1 MARLDLTLLRRF
13 GLAALRGI
21 GAAGVEL
28 AAGRRVG
35 RGRNGTL
42 QHDALPLDRRVR
54 DGNGREQRL
63 GVGVQRVG
71 KNVVGLAVLHQ
82 VAQVHNA
89 HRVRDMLD
97 NGQVVGDEQVG
108 QLEKNQREMI
118 NNIFEFDD
126 LDAGDIMTHRIDIN
140 ALDCNLSIEK
150 AVELAIE
157 YGNSRLPVYDEDL
170 DRICGVLYVKDLLKF
185 VGKPISN
192 GEKLLSYTRKPLFV
206 PESMPCGKLFAKM
219 TEARV
224 MLAIVIDEYGGT
236 AGLVTMEDILESIVG
251 NICDEYDGEEEQSIT
266 KINDSTFTFD
276 GFADID
282 DVSKALGIQI
292 PDGDY
297 DTIAGFVITL
307 LGYLPSEDD
316 KKVHTVKYD
325 NLVFTVLD
333 VKDRRIGKIKVEKVE
348 VEK

>member
-1 MARLDLTLLRRF
+1 MGSAFKNLFKKESSTEDEIKQL
-13 GLAALRGI
+13 
-21 GAAGVEL
+21 VE
-28 AAGRRVG
+28 
-35 RGRNGTL
+35 
-42 QHDALPLDRRVR
+42 
-54 DGNGREQRL
+54 E
-63 GVGVQRVG
+63 
-71 KNVVGLAVLHQ
+71 
-82 VAQVHNA
+82 
-89 HRVRDMLD
+89 
-97 NGQVVGDEQVG
+97 DEQVG

-236 AGLVTMEDILESIVG
+236 AGLVTMEDILESIGG
-251 NICDEYDGEEEQSIT
+251 NICDEYDGDEEQSIT

-316 KKVHTVKYD
+316 KKVNTVKYD

>member
-1 MARLDLTLLRRF
+1 MGSAFKNLFKKESSTEDEIKQL
-13 GLAALRGI
+13 
-21 GAAGVEL
+21 VE
-28 AAGRRVG
+28 
-35 RGRNGTL
+35 
-42 QHDALPLDRRVR
+42 
-54 DGNGREQRL
+54 E
-63 GVGVQRVG
+63 
-71 KNVVGLAVLHQ
+71 
-82 VAQVHNA
+82 
-89 HRVRDMLD
+89 
-97 NGQVVGDEQVG
+97 DEQVG

-224 MLAIVIDEYGGT
+224 TPCPGRSRSAGQPMRRTAVPTAPGFPGVKESPYVPAVHGKTAAGT
-236 AGLVTMEDILESIVG
+236 
-251 NICDEYDGEEEQSIT
+251 
-266 KINDSTFTFD
+266 
-276 GFADID
+276 
-282 DVSKALGIQI
+282 
-292 PDGDY
+292 
-297 DTIAGFVITL
+297 
-307 LGYLPSEDD
+307 
-316 KKVHTVKYD
+316 
-325 NLVFTVLD
+325 
-333 VKDRRIGKIKVEKVE
+333 R
-348 VEK
+348 

>member
-1 MARLDLTLLRRF
+1 MRQA
-13 GLAALRGI
+13 
-21 GAAGVEL
+21 
-28 AAGRRVG
+28 
-35 RGRNGTL
+35 
-42 QHDALPLDRRVR
+42 
-54 DGNGREQRL
+54 
-63 GVGVQRVG
+63 
-71 KNVVGLAVLHQ
+71 
-82 VAQVHNA
+82 
-89 HRVRDMLD
+89 
-97 NGQVVGDEQVG
+97 
-108 QLEKNQREMI
+108 
-118 NNIFEFDD
+118 
-126 LDAGDIMTHRIDIN
+126 
-140 ALDCNLSIEK
+140 
-150 AVELAIE
+150 
-157 YGNSRLPVYDEDL
+157 
-170 DRICGVLYVKDLLKF
+170 
-185 VGKPISN
+185 
-192 GEKLLSYTRKPLFV
+192 
-206 PESMPCGKLFAKM
+206 FAKM

-251 NICDEYDGEEEQSIT
+251 NICDEYDGDEEQSIT

>member
-1 MARLDLTLLRRF
+1 M
-13 GLAALRGI
+13 
-21 GAAGVEL
+21 
-28 AAGRRVG
+28 
-35 RGRNGTL
+35 
-42 QHDALPLDRRVR
+42 
-54 DGNGREQRL
+54 
-63 GVGVQRVG
+63 
-71 KNVVGLAVLHQ
+71 
-82 VAQVHNA
+82 
-89 HRVRDMLD
+89 
-97 NGQVVGDEQVG
+97 
-108 QLEKNQREMI
+108 
-118 NNIFEFDD
+118 
-126 LDAGDIMTHRIDIN
+126 
-140 ALDCNLSIEK
+140 
-150 AVELAIE
+150 
-157 YGNSRLPVYDEDL
+157 
-170 DRICGVLYVKDLLKF
+170 
-185 VGKPISN
+185 
-192 GEKLLSYTRKPLFV
+192 

-251 NICDEYDGEEEQSIT
+251 NICDEYDGDEEQSIT

>member
-1 MARLDLTLLRRF
+1 
-13 GLAALRGI
+13 
-21 GAAGVEL
+21 
-28 AAGRRVG
+28 
-35 RGRNGTL
+35 
-42 QHDALPLDRRVR
+42 
-54 DGNGREQRL
+54 
-63 GVGVQRVG
+63 
-71 KNVVGLAVLHQ
+71 
-82 VAQVHNA
+82 
-89 HRVRDMLD
+89 
-97 NGQVVGDEQVG
+97 
-108 QLEKNQREMI
+108 
-118 NNIFEFDD
+118 
-126 LDAGDIMTHRIDIN
+126 
-140 ALDCNLSIEK
+140 
-150 AVELAIE
+150 
-157 YGNSRLPVYDEDL
+157 
-170 DRICGVLYVKDLLKF
+170 
-185 VGKPISN
+185 
-192 GEKLLSYTRKPLFV
+192 
-206 PESMPCGKLFAKM
+206 M

-316 KKVHTVKYD
+316 KMVHTVKYD

>member
-1 MARLDLTLLRRF
+1 MQPYFVPFSKKTD
-13 GLAALRGI
+13 
-21 GAAGVEL
+21 EL
-28 AAGRRVG
+28 I
-35 RGRNGTL
+35 
-42 QHDALPLDRRVR
+42 
-54 DGNGREQRL
+54 EE
-63 GVGVQRVG
+63 
-71 KNVVGLAVLHQ
+71 
-82 VAQVHNA
+82 
-89 HRVRDMLD
+89 M
-97 NGQVVGDEQVG
+97 
-108 QLEKNQREMI
+108 QREKVHM
-118 NNIFEFDD
+118 
-126 LDAGDIMTHRIDIN
+126 
-140 ALDCNLSIEK
+140 
-150 AVELAIE
+150 
-157 YGNSRLPVYDEDL
+157 
-170 DRICGVLYVKDLLKF
+170 
-185 VGKPISN
+185 
-192 GEKLLSYTRKPLFV
+192 
-206 PESMPCGKLFAKM
+206 
-219 TEARV
+219 
-224 MLAIVIDEYGGT
+224 AIVIDEYGGT

>member
-1 MARLDLTLLRRF
+1 METYIGLILSALLNIIS
-13 GLAALRGI
+13 LVLI
-21 GAAGVEL
+21 GRYRVQKKEKDVTEEEIRQMVDAG
-28 AAGRRVG
+28 G
-35 RGRNGTL
+35 NSGTI
-42 QHDALPLDRRVR
+42 D
-54 DGNGREQRL
+54 E
-63 GVGVQRVG
+63 
-71 KNVVGLAVLHQ
+71 NVKE
-82 VAQVHNA
+82 
-89 HRVRDMLD
+89 ML
-97 NGQVVGDEQVG
+97 
-108 QLEKNQREMI
+108 
-118 NNIFEFDD
+118 NNIFE
-126 LDAGDIMTHRIDIN
+126 LSNSSAGDIATHRTDIVAVPVDATLEEIKN
-140 ALDCNLSIEK
+140 VTAEEK
-150 AVELAIE
+150 
-157 YGNSRLPVYDEDL
+157 YSRIVVYDDNI
-170 DRICGVLYVKDLLKF
+170 DNIVGVYHVKDMVKYILADVTRVEEGHFHLKEILMKPYFIPFSKKVDELLAEMK
-185 VGKPISN
+185 VK
-192 GEKLLSYTRKPLFV
+192 KV
-206 PESMPCGKLFAKM
+206 HM
-219 TEARV
+219 
-224 MLAIVIDEYGGT
+224 AIVIDEYGGT

>member
-1 MARLDLTLLRRF
+1 MGSAFKNLFKKESSTEDEIKQL
-13 GLAALRGI
+13 
-21 GAAGVEL
+21 VE
-28 AAGRRVG
+28 
-35 RGRNGTL
+35 
-42 QHDALPLDRRVR
+42 
-54 DGNGREQRL
+54 E
-63 GVGVQRVG
+63 
-71 KNVVGLAVLHQ
+71 
-82 VAQVHNA
+82 
-89 HRVRDMLD
+89 
-97 NGQVVGDEQVG
+97 DEQVG

-236 AGLVTMEDILESIVG
+236 ASFFENATVRNFLILNFLHTESSPNIYPYRLSEFNPKCECNCFYKRGL
-251 NICDEYDGEEEQSIT
+251 
-266 KINDSTFTFD
+266 
-276 GFADID
+276 
-282 DVSKALGIQI
+282 
-292 PDGDY
+292 P
-297 DTIAGFVITL
+297 
-307 LGYLPSEDD
+307 
-316 KKVHTVKYD
+316 KV
-325 NLVFTVLD
+325 F
-333 VKDRRIGKIKVEKVE
+333 
-348 VEK
+348 

>member
-1 MARLDLTLLRRF
+1 MGSAFKNLFKKESSTEDEIKQL
-13 GLAALRGI
+13 
-21 GAAGVEL
+21 VE
-28 AAGRRVG
+28 
-35 RGRNGTL
+35 
-42 QHDALPLDRRVR
+42 
-54 DGNGREQRL
+54 E
-63 GVGVQRVG
+63 
-71 KNVVGLAVLHQ
+71 
-82 VAQVHNA
+82 
-89 HRVRDMLD
+89 
-97 NGQVVGDEQVG
+97 DEQVG

-140 ALDCNLSIEK
+140 ALDFNLSIEK